1 MAFLDKLVNG
11 LLVIILA
18 AMSLVVAAN
27 VFCRFILNFS
37 LYWADEL
44 AMILMVWLTFIG
56 AALAIKE
63 KSHYVL
69 NFLTE
74 RLKGNTQRIF
84 FILQQILVVISI
96 IILLYFS
103 AIVAWQIRSW
113 VMPAT
118 EISRTF
124 VYSASPIGCLLML
137 YYAIRNALHDHR
149 KKAMD
154 LMV

>member
-1 MAFLDKLVNG
+1 MLFLDKLING

-27 VFCRFILNFS
+27 VFCRFALDFS

-44 AMILMVWLTFIG
+44 AQILLVWLTFIG
-56 AALAIKE
+56 AALAVKE
-63 KSHYVL
+63 KSHYAL

-74 RLKGNTQRIF
+74 KLKGNTQRTF
-84 FILQQILVVISI
+84 LILQQVLSIFSI

-118 EISRTF
+118 EISRSF
-124 VYSASPIGCLLML
+124 VYSASPIGCLLMM
-137 YYAIRNALHDHR
+137 YYAIRNTLHDHI
-149 KKAMD
+149 K
-154 LMV
+154 